1 MRRANE
7 SRISNSRR
15 FFVVFICGTALAS
28 GGCAPRTDSENVETS
43 GLYAILRVTHQL
55 DNAVSLAASL
65 RVGGPTGTKVSLSG
79 ADHWEVNGETF
90 PPQLSHIAPTADNT
104 YNLTFVRSDEQV
116 TTTVIVPASP
126 TILGLTPDKVRY
138 NDRMTIAW
146 DATAPGDQ
154 LIISVTGECIKTQS
168 FLPRDSDGTVT
179 TEPIVNSDAAE
190 APATCPV
197 DVQIARITGF
207 KVNSSFEGGDAQ
219 ARREAA
225 AAVEYIGTN

>member
-1 MRRANE
+1 MLL
-7 SRISNSRR
+7 
-15 FFVVFICGTALAS
+15 ICDTVLV
-28 GGCAPRTDSENVETS
+28 GGACAPHTDSENVNTS

-55 DNAVSLAASL
+55 DDTVSLSASL
-65 RVGGPTGTKVSLSG
+65 RVGGPTGTKVSLTG
-79 ADHWEVNGETF
+79 VDHWEVNGETF
-90 PPQLSHIAPTADNT
+90 PPHLSEIAPTADNT

-116 TTTVIVPASP
+116 TTALIAPARP
-126 TILGLTPDKVRY
+126 TILSLTPDKIRLS
-138 NDRMTIAW
+138 DRLTINW

-225 AAVEYIGTN
+225 AAAEYIGAN